1 MTGSNDKPGQYLI
14 AKLNAFTRIAGESA
28 EAVNEMASRRIVSV
42 DRGQDIISEGEE
54 PRTVNRLVEGL
65 ACR

>member
-1 MTGSNDKPGQYLI
+1 MQGHDENPGRRLI
-14 AKLNAFTRIAGESA
+14 AKLNAFTGMTAGSEDA
-28 EAVNEMASRRIVSV
+28 INDLASRRIASL

-54 PRTVNRLVEGL
+54 PRTVNLLVSGW